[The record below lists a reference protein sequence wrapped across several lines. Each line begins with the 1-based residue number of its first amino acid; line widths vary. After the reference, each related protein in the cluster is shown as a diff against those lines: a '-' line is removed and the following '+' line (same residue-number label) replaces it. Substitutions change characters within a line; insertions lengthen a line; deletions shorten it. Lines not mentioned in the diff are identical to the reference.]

1 MTKDQQSNATEKFD
15 FASLRDPLIIGG
27 VFYIIAIVLWFIT
40 DYLFYLFNFVY
51 IGTAIALGIG
61 LYAALPRKKKGIG
74 RKVAQF
80 LVGGYML
87 IFLGFI
93 QKENMQIEGFF
104 FYLLSGLFA
113 GSVIH
118 YLVAKVF
125 GPIIFG
131 RGWCGWACWTAA
143 ILDLLPYNKKLPG
156 RQPKLG
162 IVRFIHFFA
171 SLAMVLI
178 LWFVF
183 GYRPGTQS
191 NHELYWLLAGNA
203 FYYLAAIAMAVGFKD
218 NRAFCKYLCPIP
230 TIQKVT
236 SRFSM
241 LKIDGKGDECTNC
254 GACIR
259 ACPMDIR
266 VSDYI
271 RDGKRVL
278 STECIYCLECV
289 NACPVQILDSSFFA
303 FDFEW
308 GENLRFKGE

>member
-1 MTKDQQSNATEKFD
+1 MNKNQQSPTTEKFS
-15 FASLRDPLIIGG
+15 FAKLRDPLIIGG
-27 VFYIIAIVLWFIT
+27 VFYIVAIVLWLTT

-51 IGTAIALGIG
+51 IGTAIVLGIG
-61 LYAALPRKKKGIG
+61 LYSALPRKKKSFG
-74 RKVAQF
+74 RKLSQF

-93 QKENMQIEGFF
+93 QRENMQIEGFF

-125 GPIIFG
+125 GPLIFN

-143 ILDLLPYNKKLPG
+143 VLDLLPYNKKLPG
-156 RQPKLG
+156 RHPKLG
-162 IVRFIHFFA
+162 KLRFIHFFA
-171 SLAMVLI
+171 SLILVLV

-191 NHELYWLLAGNA
+191 NHELYWLLIGNA
-203 FYYLAAIAMAVGFKD
+203 FYFLSAIALAIGFKD

-230 TIQKVT
+230 TIQKIT
-236 SRFSM
+236 SRFSL
-241 LKIDGKGDECTNC
+241 LKVSGPAEDCTNC

-271 RDGKRVL
+271 QNQQRVL
-278 STECIYCLECV
+278 SSECIFCLECV
-289 NACPVQILDSSFFA
+289 NACPQQILDSSIA
-303 FDFEW
+303 LDVAW
-308 GENLRFKGE
+308 QDKLRFSSE